1 MVYLIELYS
10 WYVLWSS
17 CVGSQFTFLYCPYKL
32 PTPVFCEPWFSPQSL
47 NKITLLFR
55 AFAHLPLFLFSRP
68 QAWKFWFRS
77 HIKNVTELLWSLFS
91 LCSLRFQF
99 TYRYTIGKTPRFFI
113 HLAFMLLIWFPFL
126 WDCDELLRVVI
137 QSLTHC
143 WFDFYS
149 LWSISFTHC
158 FNENTL
164 TLWIRP
170 LAWSYHTTHI
180 WFDQILGVDFESL
193 LWF

>member
-1 MVYLIELYS
+1 MSLLAANSHFYT
-10 WYVLWSS
+10 VLTS
-17 CVGSQFTFLYCPYKL
+17 CLHQC
-32 PTPVFCEPWFSPQSL
+32 FSNL
-47 NKITLLFR
+47 DFHHNLWNKITRLC
-55 AFAHLPLFLFSRP
+55 SRY
-68 QAWKFWFRS
+68 S
-77 HIKNVTELLWSLFS
+77 HTYLCSCFHDCKRENFDFEVILTIKELLWSLLS

-113 HLAFMLLIWFPFL
+113 HLEFMLLIWFPFL

-137 QSLTHC
+137 QLLMHC